1 MGARAFTA
9 TAGAVSPGDESQ
21 PCWCGCH
28 FCFCSRCEWGRAS
41 PRDRPSMRVPV
52 SSPACA
58 QQHVSGAHVHAHIR
72 VPPPHAC
79 APGMCLGSG
88 VNLAA
93 GRWDAQFG
101 NDGSSRFSPA
111 LGWRGR
117 NRKELVSAHKAH
129 PRSCRAVGSLFVGL
143 CSILVSRGLPTRGSE
158 TAAAGSPP
166 RLQAGPCRATG
177 APGGLCFPSLPS
189 ACSKDMNLGQNGPSA
204 WRVDGSLWGRRTG
217 ERRQTHPCVLLS

>member
-1 MGARAFTA
+1 MVRLPLLLLQQVRVGA
-9 TAGAVSPGDESQ
+9 SK
-21 PCWCGCH
+21 
-28 FCFCSRCEWGRAS
+28 S
-41 PRDRPSMRVPV
+41 PRPPLH
-52 SSPACA
+52 ACA
-58 QQHVSGAHVHAHIR
+58 CLFPR
-72 VPPPHAC
+72 VCTAACQRGSCARTHTCPPPHAC
-79 APGMCLGSG
+79 APGVCLGSG

-143 CSILVSRGLPTRGSE
+143 CSILVSRGLPTRGGE

-189 ACSKDMNLGQNGPSA
+189 ACSKDTNLGQNGPSA
-204 WRVDGSLWGRRTG
+204 WRVDSSLWGRRTG